1 MQVGDLVWSLTPDK
15 YNKKRIIERRLAII
29 TEIDRFYVNPFVI
42 HLLSCG
48 NTGRT
53 SESYLEPM
61 EGICK

>member
-1 MQVGDLVWSLTPDK
+1 MQVGDLVWSLTLDK

-48 NTGRT
+48 NTGR
-53 SESYLEPM
+53 LEILL
-61 EGICK
+61 G